1 MRRDFFM
8 KRICLCLAA
17 TLDIAALP
25 AWAEPPTFDDLYR
38 GVSECRFDLSRYI
51 DVPMSPDAE
60 AVLIS
65 LPTGGAMR
73 GLLINTFYFAPARAG
88 KGENYGLVFNAPL
101 EAVIDAFPEL
111 AGRETVNGYLRRL
124 SRLSDATGDRSAG
137 RRTLLVCSGGTET

>member
-1 MRRDFFM
+1 M
-8 KRICLCLAA
+8 KLICLCLATA
-17 TLDIAALP
+17 LNTAALP

-38 GVSECRFDLSRYI
+38 GVSGCRFDLSRYT
-51 DVPMSPDAE
+51 DVPMSPYAE

-73 GLLINTFYFAPARAG
+73 GFLINTFYFAPAKAG

-124 SRLSDATGDRSAG
+124 SRLSDETGDRSAG
-137 RRTLLVCSGGTET
+137 RRTLLICSGGTQT